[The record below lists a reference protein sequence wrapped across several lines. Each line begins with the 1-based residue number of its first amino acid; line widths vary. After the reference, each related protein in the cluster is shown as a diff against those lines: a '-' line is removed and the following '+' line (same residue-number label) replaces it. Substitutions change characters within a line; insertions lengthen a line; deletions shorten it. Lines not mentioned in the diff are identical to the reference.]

1 MKIGFTCSCF
11 DLLHAG
17 HILML
22 KDAKEQCD
30 KLIVGLQTDPTLD
43 RPEKNKPIQ
52 TLEER
57 KIQLEAVKYVDEIRI
72 YSTEAEL
79 RDMLCEIWPDVRI
92 LGSDYITKD
101 NFKIVSKT
109 KPTKTN
115 SKPHTI
121 HPPQRDTT
129 FWVPMVLPH
138 TQCVHMHSVT
148 YIYMLHTLYY
158 TQIPSWYYQGYFTI
172 TWYQNQGYFPSLG
185 ININGI

>member
-1 MKIGFTCSCF
+1 MKKRVMENIDGKEVVKMVPVGTVGFTCSCF

-30 KLIVGLQTDPTLD
+30 YLIVGLQTDPTLD

-52 TLEER
+52 SLEER

-79 RDMLCEIWPDVRI
+79 RDMLCEIWPSVRI

-101 NFKIVSKT
+101 NFTGCQYDIPIYYHERNHDYSSSDLRKKILK
-109 KPTKTN
+109 N
-115 SKPHTI
+115 A
-121 HPPQRDTT
+121 
-129 FWVPMVLPH
+129 
-138 TQCVHMHSVT
+138 
-148 YIYMLHTLYY
+148 
-158 TQIPSWYYQGYFTI
+158 
-172 TWYQNQGYFPSLG
+172 
-185 ININGI
+185 